1 MRCALA
7 AAIRERRAMR
17 RLMERR
23 GVADEAPARPARAA
37 DPADATRCRNC
48 GADAPGRYCAT
59 CGQETTLEL
68 PSAGLFLREA
78 AGRYIPLD
86 SRLWRSLQ
94 ALLFRPGHLTRE
106 YFAGRRRRY
115 VRPARLFVALS
126 ILFFAILRFSAGSPV
141 LMEARGDAAPAEAD
155 RQALAEGAN
164 SEAETVGL
172 HIDRDFN
179 VSFDARAW
187 PPLAPLRS
195 RLDAF
200 NRLPRDEKAERLL
213 AGVLR
218 YAPYAAIG
226 LLPVF
231 ALLLKIAYAGRE
243 RRYPLRPR
251 KYAAHLVFGAH
262 NHAFLFLAAALTA
275 LIDFWPLRATLL
287 LWMIVYMLLSMRVVY
302 GGGWTGTVL
311 RAIVVAAVYSIFF
324 AVAVAAL
331 LVAAVL
337 LR

>member
-1 MRCALA
+1 MS
-7 AAIRERRAMR
+7 
-17 RLMERR
+17 RLL
-23 GVADEAPARPARAA
+23 DDRPAPDEVRAQPRPM
-37 DPADATRCRNC
+37 DGSRSTRCRNC
-48 GADAPGRYCAT
+48 GADAPGHYCAN
-59 CGQETTLEL
+59 CGQETTVDL

-94 ALLFRPGHLTRE
+94 ALLFRPGYLTRE

-126 ILFFAILRFSAGSPV
+126 IVFFAILRFSAGPPV
-141 LMEARGDAAPAEAD
+141 MIIDTRGGQERAQAD
-155 RQALAEGAN
+155 REALAESAN
-164 SEAETVGL
+164 TEAQAIGV
-172 HIDRDFN
+172 HVDRDFN
-179 VSFDARAW
+179 LSFDAGSW
-187 PPLAPLRS
+187 PQLAPLRS

-200 NRLPRDEKAERLL
+200 NRLPREEKSERLL
-213 AGVLR
+213 SGFLR

-231 ALLLKIAYAGRE
+231 ALLLKIAYAGG
-243 RRYPLRPR
+243 RRRHPHRPR

-262 NHAFLFLAAALTA
+262 NHAFLFMAAALIA
-275 LIDFWPLRATLL
+275 LIHFWPLRATLL

-302 GGGWTGTVL
+302 GGGWMGVVL
-311 RAIVVAAVYSIFF
+311 RAVAVVAVYSVFF
-324 AVAVAAL
+324 AIAIAGL